1 MSAGGAAMPE
11 LGSKISLIS
20 KADIR
25 YEGRLFTVDPQECTI
40 ALSNV
45 RSFGTEDRECSFP
58 VSPQNQIYDYILFRG
73 SDIKDIRVVNTV
85 NPVPNDPAIVTLSVP
100 QPLASSSFQQQQAP
114 APQPAPVFGGS
125 GMLGQMRQSV
135 PPFGSSY
142 NSVAANLSSG
152 ILSHQDSAKI
162 LSSECPQDSMSP
174 PRPGGAKVDE
184 SPIDLMSGR
193 AMTPVNA
200 RKSPT
205 MDQSTQSDQHGKSHQ
220 VGAIGSR
227 GAHRQQGERDGR
239 DFNRGGGRGGPH
251 RGGWNNYDREGW
263 QNYAQH
269 LERVVDAYSHGRNE
283 GDNRGWGQQ
292 NNRGAPG
299 GWRGGA
305 RRGRGGR
312 GGAPFIRGGGPQ
324 QQGGPHPQQ
333 GQQQGG
339 PNAPNQKRNV
349 LKFEGDYD
357 FEQANTEF
365 ENLRS
370 QLAKI
375 KITATAAGSS
385 NVGIKMATA
394 ADVTPGPLKAALN
407 GGDTSSETKEKQPE
421 IENKDDESGECF
433 YDKEVSFF
441 DNISCEAIERSKG
454 ASQRTDWRQERK
466 LNSETF
472 GVSSARRGYRGGRGG
487 YYRGGSGYRG
497 NYNNR
502 GAFRGNRGGYN
513 NQRNQQQNQQQQ
525 QPLAVGAQRGKPQN

>member
-85 NPVPNDPAIVTLSVP
+85 VPNDPAIVTLSAP
-100 QPLASSSFQQQQAP
+100 QAIGSSNFQQSQAQVAQQ
-114 APQPAPVFGGS
+114 APVFGSNNLMGPIRS
-125 GMLGQMRQSV
+125 NV

-142 NSVAANLSSG
+142 NSVAANLTSSM
-152 ILSHQDSAKI
+152 LSHQDSAKI
-162 LSSECPQDSMSP
+162 LSSECPEGPVSP

-184 SPIDLMSGR
+184 SPMGLLTDLMSGR
-193 AMTPVNA
+193 AMTPVGGS

-205 MDQSTQSDQHGKSHQ
+205 ADQSTQSEGKNNQ
-220 VGAIGSR
+220 MGAVGSR
-227 GAHRQQGERDGR
+227 GGYRQQGEYHR
-239 DFNRGGGRGGPH
+239 GRGGPH
-251 RGGWNNYDREGW
+251 RGGGGWNDG
-263 QNYAQH
+263 
-269 LERVVDAYSHGRNE
+269 GRMEN
-283 GDNRGWGQQ
+283 DNRGWGQQ
-292 NNRGAPG
+292 QNNRGGPG

-312 GGAPFIRGGGPQ
+312 GGAAFIRGGGQQQHHQGGQQQQQ
-324 QQGGPHPQQ
+324 QQGN
-333 GQQQGG
+333 
-339 PNAPNQKRNV
+339 NAQNQKKNV

-385 NVGIKMATA
+385 NAGIKMATA
-394 ADVTPGPLKAALN
+394 ADVTPDQLKAQLN
-407 GGDTSSETKEKQPE
+407 GGEVTEIKEKP
-421 IENKDDESGECF
+421 IESENDEDNKVF

-502 GAFRGNRGGYN
+502 GGGYRGHRGGYN
-513 NQRNQQQNQQQQ
+513 NQRNQQNQPQQQQQQQQ
-525 QPLAVGAQRGKPQN
+525 QPVGAQRGKQQN